1 MTARV
6 RAPGRIL
13 KSAPQVAGLPILEI
27 GQFTERPRHC
37 CDIGHR
43 WVDLS
48 NMGDRRNRAVV
59 PGYQVGYRCR
69 ALGLRQGF
77 PPRNSKCCSFTTEAM
92 DAARPSHGIR
102 ANWRADNQAAL
113 YQTPGLRPG

>member
-48 NMGDRRNRAVV
+48 NMGEQTE
-59 PGYQVGYRCR
+59 PGGGSR
-69 ALGLRQGF
+69 LPGGL
-77 PPRNSKCCSFTTEAM
+77 SL
-92 DAARPSHGIR
+92 PSPWV
-102 ANWRADNQAAL
+102 A
-113 YQTPGLRPG
+113 PGLSAPKLEMLLVHH